1 MDEHTSH
8 EQAYK
13 NGYEKG
19 KQDAMKWIPVTE
31 RLPEEHESIFAKVYR
46 TERWE
51 PLMFLNVSDDV
62 LVVVKYE
69 NGGTKVKTAH
79 TTDGEW
85 RLINIYGAKEVTHW
99 MPLPEPPKGE

>member
-8 EQAYK
+8 ELAYR
-13 NGYEKG
+13 KG
-19 KQDAMKWIPVTE
+19 LEDGKPKWIPVTE

-69 NGGTKVKTAH
+69 NGETKVKTTH

-85 RLINIYGAKEVTHW
+85 RLISIYGAKEVTHW

>member
-1 MDEHTSH
+1 MNLHDATEL
-8 EQAYK
+8 AYK
-13 NGYEKG
+13 NGYEAG
-19 KQDAMKWIPVTE
+19 KPKWIPVTE

-69 NGGTKVKTAH
+69 NGETKVKTTH

-85 RLINIYGAKEVTHW
+85 RLISIYGAKEVTHW
-99 MPLPEPPKGE
+99 MPLPSPPSTEVSK